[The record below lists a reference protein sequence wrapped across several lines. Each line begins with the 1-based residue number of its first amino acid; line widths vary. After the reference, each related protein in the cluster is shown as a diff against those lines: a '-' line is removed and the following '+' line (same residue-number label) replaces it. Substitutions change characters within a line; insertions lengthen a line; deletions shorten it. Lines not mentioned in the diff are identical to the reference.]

1 MSLIIFSEIL
11 LLKSRPR
18 FLVPSAVYFIIKV
31 RSLSFSVVN
40 PLVIV
45 ATVLFSFSSLAFYSL
60 TVKLT

>member
-1 MSLIIFSEIL
+1 LSLIIFSEIL
-11 LLKSRPR
+11 LLQSRPW
-18 FLVPSAVYFIIKV
+18 FLVPSAMYFVTEV

-45 ATVLFSFSSLAFYSL
+45 ASVLFSFSSLAFYSL

>member
-1 MSLIIFSEIL
+1 LSLIIFSEIL
-11 LLKSRPR
+11 LLKSRPW